1 MGTLT
6 CEPWPNSSWLNC
18 GGEAG
23 RQFAERDADHH
34 AQENPD
40 GQVTLEERQALRIY
54 DLRIYDLRFQT

>member
-6 CEPWPNSSWLNC
+6 CEPWPNSSLLNR

-23 RQFAERDADHH
+23 REFAERDAGDH

-40 GQVTLEERQALRIY
+40 GQVTLEERQAPGIH